1 MKEGRDDAMAQL
13 QESVKRR
20 EESLAKEQQRREQSE
35 ENQMKLQN
43 DLLMATRRG
52 EQLQSELEK
61 LKVYLS
67 YLLFSYFL
75 SSFRS
80 SFGLFLLLLF

>member
-61 LKVYLS
+61 LKVHLS
-67 YLLFSYFL
+67 FLIFSYFL
-75 SSFRS
+75 SFFRS